1 MIFGKL
7 SSLVGNSRT
16 KGWVVHLHLCALI
29 HNLASRV
36 AVTRSGQALLVVVD
50 VMLSVSDDALALNAL
65 DDRLDQDETEVRIL
79 ARAAEGG
86 RENITV
92 RKENTVQ
99 LSSDITARG

>member
-1 MIFGKL
+1 
-7 SSLVGNSRT
+7 
-16 KGWVVHLHLCALI
+16 
-29 HNLASRV
+29 V